1 MRVLFWMNIGFDKQS
16 TSGHLL
22 CAVIDKL
29 VKAGNTV
36 HVVQVDQN
44 GPFPSIPKEIEGP
57 LVTNA
62 SIKFSE
68 PAKSNFI
75 KRYFGEIRYCLDCR
89 KELKSHRD
97 YDAVFIQSSNVAGVA
112 VWLTKHYVK
121 KAIVTFNTQDIF
133 PYNAVFSGNVKRGS
147 IVFKALAAVQR
158 YAYKKADHVITI
170 SEDMKNLLVEDGVN
184 PDKVEVVYNWSYQD
198 GLYENL
204 DLSPVSCMFH
214 KDYFNVVYA
223 GNIGVM
229 QNVDILIEAAK
240 LMKKDKSTW
249 FHIIGNGVY
258 KERLEARSKKYGIQ
272 NISFW
277 PMQPSEMAP
286 LIYSAADI
294 NVIPLVKNVYQTALP
309 SKTATCFAC
318 QKPVVFA
325 IGAES
330 KFGQKVATE
339 TGCPVVS
346 SDKAEELVKVIR
358 EIQQGQIQCETR
370 QFFIEHMNS
379 SVNSRAYAEIITRKQ
394 P

>member
-29 VKAGNTV
+29 VKAGNSV

-75 KRYFGEIRYCLDCR
+75 KRYIGEIRYCLDCR
-89 KELKSHRD
+89 KELKSHGD
-97 YDAVFIQSSNVAGVA
+97 YEAVFVQSSNVAGVA
-112 VWLTKHYVK
+112 VWLAKHYVK

-147 IVFKALAAVQR
+147 VVFKVLAAVQR

-170 SEDMKNLLVEDGVN
+170 SEDMKELLIEDGVK

-198 GLYENL
+198 RLYESL
-204 DLSPVSCMFH
+204 DLSPVSHMFD
-214 KDYFNVVYA
+214 KNYFNVVYA

-240 LMKKDKSTW
+240 RMRDDKSVW

-258 KERLEARSKKYGIQ
+258 KEKLEARAKEYGIK

-277 PMQPSEMAP
+277 SMQPSEMAP
-286 LIYSAADI
+286 LIYSAADV
-294 NVIPLVKNVYQTALP
+294 NVIPLVKDIYKTAFP

-325 IGAES
+325 IGSES

-346 SDKAEELVKVIR
+346 SDKAEELVNAIID
-358 EIQQGQIQCETR
+358 IQLGRIQCETGR
-370 QFFIEHMNS
+370 FFTEHMS
-379 SVNSRAYAEIITRKQ
+379 STVNSRTYAEIITRR
-394 P
+394 